1 MSATKPNFQYNW
13 NIGDIE
19 SIIHKLTNRYPLN
32 ERKKIDQKT
41 NAYNLCPL
49 NKCKFIWLK

>member
-19 SIIHKLTNRYPLN
+19 SRIHKLTNRYPLN
-32 ERKKIDQKT
+32 ERKKIDWDDKIT
-41 NAYNLCPL
+41 NELM
-49 NKCKFIWLK
+49 